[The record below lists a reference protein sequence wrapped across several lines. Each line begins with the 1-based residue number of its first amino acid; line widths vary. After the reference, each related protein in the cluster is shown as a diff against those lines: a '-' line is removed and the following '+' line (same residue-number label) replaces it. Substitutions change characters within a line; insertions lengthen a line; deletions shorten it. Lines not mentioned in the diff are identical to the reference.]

1 MVIVDASVAYK
12 WFAKNE
18 EDSDLALS
26 ILQEHINGQE
36 KIVVPDLILCE
47 LANAWVTK
55 TAISS
60 SRVKTNLEDLQ
71 NARLEVESPTFDLL
85 AKAAASAKKYMISVY
100 DAIYAVLAT
109 DKRCSLGTADK
120 KFAEKINLPY
130 VKLLEE
136 FS

>member
-1 MVIVDASVAYK
+1 MVIIDASVAYK

-26 ILQEHINGQE
+26 ILQKHINGQE
-36 KIVVPDLILCE
+36 KIVVPDLILYE

-55 TAISS
+55 TAISAAK
-60 SRVKTNLEDLQ
+60 VKVNLKDLQ
-71 NARLEVESPTFDLL
+71 DASLEIENPTFDLVS
-85 AKAAASAKKYMISVY
+85 KAAVFARKYQVSVY
-100 DAIYAVLAT
+100 DAIYAVLAK
-109 DKRCSLGTADK
+109 DKKCNLVTADK

-136 FS
+136 YK